1 MFFGEGQ
8 GDWRISESDIRHGP
22 SHIFNL
28 TVWPGEFVAIVGES
42 GSGKST
48 LMNIIGVLDKPTS
61 GEYTLDG
68 VDIHK
73 ADDDELAGIRNNKI
87 GFVFQTYN
95 LIGRQISLAISAIA
109 AISLLVGGIGV
120 MNIMTVSVTERTR
133 EIGTR
138 KALGATNTAILTQFI
153 IESIVL
159 CAIGGVI
166 GVGLGIGLG
175 SVLSQ
180 VMGYS
185 ARPSVA
191 AIIIAVAFSMA
202 IGVFFGYYPAK
213 KAAKMDPIDALR
225 YE

>member
-1 MFFGEGQ
+1 MLIDIKDIYKIYNGGQ
-8 GDWRISESDIRHGP
+8 ESEVRALDGVT
-22 SHIFNL
+22 L
-28 TVWPGEFVAIVGES
+28 TIDRGEFVAIVGQS

-73 ADDDELAGIRNNKI
+73 ADDDELAGI
-87 GFVFQTYN
+87 
-95 LIGRQISLAISAIA
+95 
-109 AISLLVGGIGV
+109 
-120 MNIMTVSVTERTR
+120 
-133 EIGTR
+133 
-138 KALGATNTAILTQFI
+138 
-153 IESIVL
+153 ESIVL

-175 SVLSQ
+175 AVLRQ
-180 VMGYS
+180 IMGYS

-225 YE
+225 YD

>member
-1 MFFGEGQ
+1 MGLFLLFGEGKE
-8 GDWRISESDIRHGP
+8 DWRISESDIRHGP

-61 GEYTLDG
+61 GEYTLDE

-73 ADDDELAGIRNNKI
+73 ADDDEL
-87 GFVFQTYN
+87 
-95 LIGRQISLAISAIA
+95 
-109 AISLLVGGIGV
+109 
-120 MNIMTVSVTERTR
+120 
-133 EIGTR
+133 
-138 KALGATNTAILTQFI
+138 
-153 IESIVL
+153 
-159 CAIGGVI
+159 
-166 GVGLGIGLG
+166 
-175 SVLSQ
+175 
-180 VMGYS
+180 
-185 ARPSVA
+185 A

>member
-1 MFFGEGQ
+1 MQNSQKIAHFASKPRFLLEMGLFLLFGEGQ

-73 ADDDELAGIRNNKI
+73 ADDDELA
-87 GFVFQTYN
+87 
-95 LIGRQISLAISAIA
+95 
-109 AISLLVGGIGV
+109 
-120 MNIMTVSVTERTR
+120 
-133 EIGTR
+133 
-138 KALGATNTAILTQFI
+138 
-153 IESIVL
+153 
-159 CAIGGVI
+159 
-166 GVGLGIGLG
+166 
-175 SVLSQ
+175 
-180 VMGYS
+180 
-185 ARPSVA
+185 

>member
-28 TVWPGEFVAIVGES
+28 TVWPGEFVAIVGKS

-73 ADDDELAGIRNNKI
+73 ADDDELA
-87 GFVFQTYN
+87 
-95 LIGRQISLAISAIA
+95 
-109 AISLLVGGIGV
+109 
-120 MNIMTVSVTERTR
+120 
-133 EIGTR
+133 
-138 KALGATNTAILTQFI
+138 
-153 IESIVL
+153 
-159 CAIGGVI
+159 
-166 GVGLGIGLG
+166 
-175 SVLSQ
+175 
-180 VMGYS
+180 
-185 ARPSVA
+185 

-225 YE
+225 YEKGTVCYLLISAKLNRIQQKCSRCTGAFFVVYFCLNDKNGVVFALGCI

>member
-1 MFFGEGQ
+1 MQNSQKIAHFASKPRFLLEMGLFLLFGEGQ

-42 GSGKST
+42 GSDKST

-73 ADDDELAGIRNNKI
+73 ADDDELA
-87 GFVFQTYN
+87 
-95 LIGRQISLAISAIA
+95 
-109 AISLLVGGIGV
+109 
-120 MNIMTVSVTERTR
+120 
-133 EIGTR
+133 
-138 KALGATNTAILTQFI
+138 
-153 IESIVL
+153 
-159 CAIGGVI
+159 
-166 GVGLGIGLG
+166 
-175 SVLSQ
+175 
-180 VMGYS
+180 
-185 ARPSVA
+185 

-213 KAAKMDPIDALR
+213 RAAKMDPIDALR

>member
-1 MFFGEGQ
+1 MGLFCFWGKGR
-8 GDWRISESDIRHGP
+8 GIGGFRRVISGMAHHTFLICLCGRGG
-22 SHIFNL
+22 
-28 TVWPGEFVAIVGES
+28 VVAIVGES

-73 ADDDELAGIRNNKI
+73 ADDDELAG
-87 GFVFQTYN
+87 
-95 LIGRQISLAISAIA
+95 
-109 AISLLVGGIGV
+109 
-120 MNIMTVSVTERTR
+120 
-133 EIGTR
+133 
-138 KALGATNTAILTQFI
+138 